1 MKTVSLAVGLLAV
14 LLSVSA
20 VAGTDSASAASST
33 PAMCD
38 QLKQGGASSEML
50 AQSGCCSWHGG
61 VCGCAGGRVQCC
73 DGRTSPSCLCNQK
86 DASPTVPN

>member
-20 VAGTDSASAASST
+20 LAGTDTSSAEAPT

-38 QLKQGGASSEML
+38 QLKEVGASAEML
-50 AQSGCCSWHGG
+50 AQRGCCSWHGG
-61 VCGCAGGRVQCC
+61 VCGCSGPRVQCC
-73 DGRTSPSCLCNQK
+73 DGSKSPSCLCNQK
-86 DASPTVPN
+86 DVNPTVPN